1 MAPASTH
8 PACRACHHAACPVP
22 HCSMPL
28 HQAAGQQDPWA
39 SLLGSA
45 VEGEGI
51 TVVCGGGGGWVAFVR
66 VRMCG
71 VLDAWVGVG
80 GAMLVV
86 RLCSGG
92 PPQVQ
97 HVGRHARAAG
107 RPRSAFGWHGLALA
121 TWPLVNITSLA
132 PTPLAGQQLAERR
145 EPVDNAARSSSGSSS
160 RSAWAGLG
168 PGAGV

>member
-1 MAPASTH
+1 
-8 PACRACHHAACPVP
+8 
-22 HCSMPL
+22 MPL

-51 TVVCGGGGGWVAFVR
+51 TVVCGGGGVWVAFVR

-80 GAMLVV
+80 GAMLMV

-97 HVGRHARAAG
+97 HVGRQELLDVHA
-107 RPRSAFGWHGLALA
+107 P
-121 TWPLVNITSLA
+121 
-132 PTPLAGQQLAERR
+132 PLAGMASRLPHGRWLTSPLSRPPRLQG
-145 EPVDNAARSSSGSSS
+145 NSSPSAGS
-160 RSAWAGLG
+160 L
-168 PGAGV
+168 